1 MSMENTVTQPE
12 RSTLYKV
19 MRVIIQIVIALI
31 LVGVGFGAIMGA
43 KPEPKVEEVKAL
55 ARNIRFVKAE
65 PTTINLAI
73 DTQGSVMSKQH
84 INLVPQVSGQVTYV
98 SSKFVAGGRF
108 KKGDVILQIDPRDY
122 EVAVISAESR
132 VVGAEQTVTRENAE
146 SDLAKTEWA
155 ALGQGQA
162 SDLTLRIPQ
171 MKQAQATLRAAEA
184 DLSRAK
190 LNLERATIR
199 APFDGLLGEK
209 MVDYGQYLS
218 PGMKLGSFYS
228 TSTLEIRLPLANR
241 DLSQLDLVALQNGKK
256 LDVTLTGNFA
266 NQARVWKAKVVRSE
280 GLIDQKS
287 RILYVVAEISG
298 AALMSEDGVRLNIG
312 QFVKATIE
320 GRQYDNVLKLP
331 RGALRQGDRVLVM
344 DDENKLRTKMV
355 DVIEVNNDYFVISA
369 NDANSVKIGD
379 IVNLSQLGI
388 DVDGLLVSIEPE
400 AIKSASKEPA
410 SQQEASH
417 E

>member
-1 MSMENTVTQPE
+1 MQNAGTQPE
-12 RSTLYKV
+12 RSTAYKAV
-19 MRVIIQIVIALI
+19 RIIVQIFIALI
-31 LVGVGFGAIMGA
+31 LVGVGFAAIMGA

-65 PTTINLAI
+65 PTSINLAI

-108 KKGDVILQIDPRDY
+108 KKGDVILRIDPRDY

-132 VVGAEQTVTRENAE
+132 VVGAEQTVTREKAE
-146 SDLAKTEWA
+146 SQLAQTEWA

-171 MKQAQATLRAAEA
+171 MKQAIATLKAAQA

-209 MVDYGQYLS
+209 MVDFGQYLS

-241 DLSQLDLVALQNGKK
+241 DLSQLDLVALQNGKM

-312 QFVKATIE
+312 QFVKATIQ

-344 DDENKLRTKMV
+344 DSEHKLRTKMV
-355 DVIEVNNDYFVISA
+355 DIIEVNNDYFVISA
-369 NDANSVKIGD
+369 DDANSVKIGD

-400 AIKSASKEPA
+400 AIKAVSKEP
-410 SQQEASH
+410 SSSKEASH